1 MFSYD
6 AIKDAVKLAKQINN
20 IPLLQKIV
28 EVQSQL
34 NDLAEELKNKSYEI
48 EKLRKALA
56 FKGKI
61 IHKHHL
67 YWEKGDNGQI
77 IDGPFCPKC
86 FDIDQQICRV
96 IISNNDECRYVQCLK
111 CKVPIDSIQAY
122 NLLSKETFPALE
134 KE

>member
-1 MFSYD
+1 MYD
-6 AIKDAVKLAKQINN
+6 AIKDAVKLAQQVDNM
-20 IPLLQKIV
+20 PLLQKIV

-34 NDLAEELKNKSYEI
+34 NDLAEELKEKSEEI

-67 YWEKGDNGQI
+67 FWEKGENGQI

-86 FDIDQQICRV
+86 FDLDQQICRV
-96 IISNNDECRYVQCLK
+96 IISDTKDRRYVQCLK
-111 CKVPIDSIQAY
+111 CKVPIDSLQAY
-122 NLLSKETFPALE
+122 NLLSTETFPTLQ